1 MNPNGQGIVFL
12 QWFIPLLLLAWVGLL
27 ASRSFLG
34 GWNQLARRF
43 GTSAAIEGEKFR
55 FTSLSVGSGYFPVKY
70 RNCMFV
76 TVGQSGLALSVNIL
90 FRVFHPPLMI
100 PWSDIE
106 TVQPE
111 KVWLAPHIAVY
122 VRGFDKRLLFRWNV
136 GMKISDYFYA
146 PAKASA

>member
-1 MNPNGQGIVFL
+1 MSPENHSIVFL

-27 ASRSFLG
+27 ASRSFMG

-43 GTSAAIEGEKFR
+43 STSSSIEGVKFR
-55 FTSLSVGSGYFPVKY
+55 FTSLSVGSGHFPIKY

-76 TVGQSGLALSVNIL
+76 TVGYPGLAMSVNFI
-90 FRVFHPPLMI
+90 FRIFHPPLLI

-111 KVWLAPHIAVY
+111 KVWFAPYIAVY
-122 VRGFDKRLLFRWNV
+122 VRGFDKRLLFRRDV
-136 GMKISDYFYA
+136 GLKIIDYFYA
-146 PAKASA
+146 QEKTSA